1 MEYELFRSK
10 LKPSVN
16 NALVSSMIRSSLSG
30 LHSHRT
36 AVVELMIEGSIQ
48 ARRERMFAK
57 TKNSLR
63 PDPTPHS
70 KRTSEAQNM
79 SSLPEVQPPAPAP
92 QPPSQSLP
100 NDTTGTVTS
109 LASAS
114 AEYEASQDSSA
125 LSEPARKIEGV
136 ARCEEPPADVKT
148 NSSPLEDFV
157 ELACRK
163 CGVRQLRS
171 RLRDGVSC
179 RRVVCPNRRS
189 GMKCVGCGTIRV
201 ANVDAC
207 TGCHRKF
214 K

>member
-1 MEYELFRSK
+1 
-10 LKPSVN
+10 
-16 NALVSSMIRSSLSG
+16 LVSSIIRSSSSG

-63 PDPTPHS
+63 SDPTHHP

-92 QPPSQSLP
+92 ASQSPSQSLP
-100 NDTTGTVTS
+100 SDTTGNVTS
-109 LASAS
+109 PASAS
-114 AEYEASQDSSA
+114 AKHNASPDLPA
-125 LSEPARKIEGV
+125 LSEPAKKIEGV
-136 ARCEEPPADVKT
+136 ARGEEPPAVVKK
-148 NSSPLEDFV
+148 NPSSSEDFV
-157 ELACRK
+157 EMACQK
-163 CGVRQLRS
+163 CGARQPRS
-171 RLRDGVSC
+171 CLWEGIYC
-179 RRVVCPNRRS
+179 RPCPDWMVDVK
-189 GMKCVGCGTIRV
+189 MKCVGCGTIRV
-201 ANVDAC
+201 HDVDTC